1 MFFPV
6 ALGGTIPRKAAEGL
20 MHTSSVWK
28 LKRKK
33 KKTLFCA
40 IMQRQHRNRKAARIL
55 RTSENIMQTT
65 EPSLSRVQQSFRV
78 LNSEL

>member
-33 KKTLFCA
+33 KKNLVLCHHA
-40 IMQRQHRNRKAARIL
+40 EAAQKQKSSQD
-55 RTSENIMQTT
+55 SEN
-65 EPSLSRVQQSFRV
+65 L
-78 LNSEL
+78 

>member
-33 KKTLFCA
+33 KKKNLVLCHHA
-40 IMQRQHRNRKAARIL
+40 EAAQKQKSSQD
-55 RTSENIMQTT
+55 SEN
-65 EPSLSRVQQSFRV
+65 L
-78 LNSEL
+78 

>member
-1 MFFPV
+1 
-6 ALGGTIPRKAAEGL
+6 
-20 MHTSSVWK
+20 
-28 LKRKK
+28 
-33 KKTLFCA
+33 
-40 IMQRQHRNRKAARIL
+40 MQRQHRNRKAARIL